1 MKISKNYL
9 LKKAMKMVGSLSL
22 LLAALV
28 IVPTSST
35 ITTYQP
41 KCPDEFLK

>member
-28 IVPTSST
+28 IVPTST
-35 ITTYQP
+35 LGGYQP
-41 KCPDEFLK
+41 KCPDELLK